1 MVYFNT
7 NLIYF
12 IIIKNELA
20 VFFYLII
27 QVSLFQN
34 KKSTLAPSIPK
45 YLSFLEMLLKFSS
58 LAKELVFDSKRF
70 IFYESYPNWLNTNAT
85 DLAEFLNPN
94 KIRNEKKSPLFNWF
108 LENDKWCNGLPI
120 KPDWLNEQEHSV
132 FEFLTGP
139 IDSRFISRDVL

>member
-1 MVYFNT
+1 
-7 NLIYF
+7 
-12 IIIKNELA
+12 
-20 VFFYLII
+20 
-27 QVSLFQN
+27 
-34 KKSTLAPSIPK
+34 
-45 YLSFLEMLLKFSS
+45 MLLKFSS